1 MIEDTGIVDFCFIL
15 VEWLFTPKEYVMV
28 APLFYAR
35 SRQQDCSKGPS
46 DLLAQ

>member
-15 VEWLFTPKEYVMV
+15 VEWMFTPKEYVTV
-28 APLFYAR
+28 VLLFSAR
-35 SRQQDCSKGPS
+35 SRRQDCSKGPL